1 MVAVNNTDPNFAW
14 LFVVQIG
21 AGVAILASILFL
33 PTPWNWAH
41 WLGFAIAAPALA
53 LLCVARNQLGR
64 SFSVTAQARQLVTS
78 GIYSK
83 IRNPIY
89 VFSALLIFGFL
100 LALQK
105 PALFLI
111 FAIVIPVQIVRAR
124 KESRVLEDKFGDTYR
139 QYKQSTWF

>member
-33 PTPWNWAH
+33 PTPWNWTH
-41 WLGFAIAAPALA
+41 WLGLAIAAPALA

-64 SFSVTAQARQLVTS
+64 SFSVTAQARQLVTG

-83 IRNPIY
+83 IR
-89 VFSALLIFGFL
+89 ALLILGFL

-105 PALFLI
+105 PAPFLI

-124 KESRVLEDKFGDTYR
+124 KESRVLEDKFGDGYR

>member
-41 WLGFAIAAPALA
+41 WLGLAIAAPALV

-64 SFSVTAQARQLVTS
+64 SFSVTAQARQLVTGGRS
-78 GIYSK
+78 EEHTSELQS
-83 IRNPIY
+83 RFDL
-89 VFSALLIFGFL
+89 VCRLL
-100 LALQK
+100 
-105 PALFLI
+105 
-111 FAIVIPVQIVRAR
+111 
-124 KESRVLEDKFGDTYR
+124 LEK
-139 QYKQSTWF
+139 KK

>member
-1 MVAVNNTDPNFAW
+1 MA
-14 LFVVQIG
+14 QIG
-21 AGVAILASILFL
+21 AGIAILAAIVFL

-41 WLGFAIAAPALA
+41 WLGLAIAAPAM
-53 LLCVARNQLGR
+53 LLLFAARYQLGR
-64 SFSVTAQARQLVTS
+64 SFSVTPQARQLVIH

-83 IRNPIY
+83 IRNPMY

-105 PALFLI
+105 PALFLLL
-111 FAIVIPVQIVRAR
+111 AIVIPMQIIRAR
-124 KESRVLEDKFGDTYR
+124 KEAQILEDKFGETYL